1 MWDLKN
7 KLMNIVK
14 KKKKETDSQIENEL
28 VLTSGDG
35 RGEGKYRRRGKRV
48 IMGLYEIMCVKI

>member
-7 KLMNIVK
+7 KLVNIVK
-14 KKKKETDSQIENEL
+14 KKKTDSQIENEL
-28 VLTSGDG
+28 VLISGDG